1 MIRQA
6 EAVSGPRAD
15 VAAFERL
22 AQALMGITAQSLQA
36 LDGAVTVSQFRL
48 LRTLD
53 GLGTVSC
60 TMLATAL
67 GAAASTV
74 TRLVDKLEAAGLVE
88 RGADAHSRSIVTVT
102 LTDAGRAMVTAVLE
116 RRHALLT
123 EVLDRMDPDER
134 ESAAQAAARFTQLS
148 GDTVAADVNTA
159 VAL

>member
-1 MIRQA
+1 MRQTGL
-6 EAVSGPRAD
+6 VTGPRAD

-22 AQALMGITAQSLQA
+22 AQALMGITALSLEV

-60 TMLATAL
+60 TSLATAL
-67 GAAASTV
+67 GAAGSTV

-88 RGADAHSRSIVTVT
+88 RGADVHSRSIVTVA
-102 LTDAGRAMVTAVLE
+102 LTDAGRAVVTAVLE
-116 RRHALLT
+116 RRHALLS
-123 EVLDRMDPDER
+123 EVLDKLDPEER
-134 ESAAQAAARFTQLS
+134 GQAAQAASRFAQLS
-148 GDTVAADVNTA
+148 GDAAAARANTV